1 MSVADIID
9 TLGYPAVFLLV
20 MGESLGLPLPGET
33 ALVVA
38 AGASG
43 VGTGLSVW
51 WVILCAAGGAALGD
65 TLGYW
70 IGRKGGRPL
79 LLKGVGPIRIR
90 KKKLD
95 RAEHFFEQHGAK
107 TIFLARFIMF
117 LRVVAAFV
125 AGASRMHYRTFLF
138 YNISGGIVWAMSIG
152 LLAHFAGRQVGT
164 MDQLLL
170 WLSIVLL
177 ALTLIG
183 GGGYW
188 LLERAR
194 KHRQERR
201 ARLSLATGEAGQNAE
216 D

>member
-1 MSVADIID
+1 MSIAGLID

-20 MGESLGLPLPGET
+20 MGESVGLPLPGET
-33 ALVVA
+33 ALVLA

-43 VGTGLSVW
+43 VGAGLSVW
-51 WVILCAAGGAALGD
+51 GVILCAASGAALGD

-70 IGRKGGRPL
+70 IGRKGGRPVL
-79 LLKGVGPIRIR
+79 IKGVGPIHIK

-95 RAEHFFEQHGAK
+95 RAEHFFERHGAK

-125 AGASRMHYRTFLF
+125 AGASKMHYRTFLA
-138 YNISGGIVWAMSIG
+138 YNVAGGIVWASAIG
-152 LLAHFAGRQVGT
+152 LLAHFAGQQVGSL
-164 MDQLLL
+164 DQLLV
-170 WLSIVLL
+170 WLSLVLL

-188 LLERAR
+188 LLERRR
-194 KHRQERR
+194 KRREDAHRH
-201 ARLSLATGEAGQNAE
+201 LSLATGEAGQNAE